1 VHDAPYS
8 EEAVS
13 SVPHVPYEFPN
24 GFNDEYGHERFKI
37 PEALFDPNSKEAF
50 LLNLFVLTS
59 VQFNMNE
66 PSVILD

>member
-1 VHDAPYS
+1 MHDVPYS

-37 PEALFDPNSKEAF
+37 PEALFDPNSKT
-50 LLNLFVLTS
+50 FVCIYCALVRCGS
-59 VQFNMNE
+59 R
-66 PSVILD
+66 PS